1 MPNKIINTEFGQ
13 DKPIEATIK
22 AIPPSQKIKIF
33 DKPQFEV
40 FFKDTGEYVNIPT
53 LLFLGVFD
61 RYRLENADHIFTI
74 PSLTR
79 AYRNKKALEG
89 KCRKYSVSLTDAQV
103 SQTESILNQ
112 LKGREIIIT
121 TSYTN
126 EKGEIENIEFVGEA
140 LNYDT
145 IKSVVNGVYTDF
157 SYIMHK
163 TVIQRFAEK
172 YKLEI
177 PAYKY
182 KDLCLP
188 AKMESSDESMTINYI
203 INRAIQNGETRIL
216 LDNIFS
222 ETGVK
227 DRDHKYKIKVKS
239 EKLLADREERGEIK
253 SYICGKDGE
262 PVASGN
268 YSEYIIEY

>member
-1 MPNKIINTEFGQ
+1 M
-13 DKPIEATIK
+13 
-22 AIPPSQKIKIF
+22 
-33 DKPQFEV
+33 
-40 FFKDTGEYVNIPT
+40 
-53 LLFLGVFD
+53 
-61 RYRLENADHIFTI
+61 
-74 PSLTR
+74 
-79 AYRNKKALEG
+79 
-89 KCRKYSVSLTDAQV
+89 TDAPLA
-103 SQTESILNQ
+103 QTESILKQ
-112 LKGREIIIT
+112 LKGREIVVT

-126 EKGEIENIEFVGEA
+126 EKGEIVNIEFVGEA

-145 IKSVVNGVYTDF
+145 IKSVVNGVYTDI

-177 PAYKY
+177 PAYRY

-188 AKMESSDESMTINYI
+188 AGMESSDEAMTINYI
-203 INRAIQNGETRIL
+203 INRAIQNRETRIF
-216 LDNIFS
+216 LDDIFR

-227 DRDHKYKIKVKS
+227 NRDHKYKLKKKA
-239 EKLLADREERGEIK
+239 EKILADREERGEIM

>member
-1 MPNKIINTEFGQ
+1 MNSKISVEYEE
-13 DKPIEATIK
+13 KPIEATIK

-33 DKPQFEV
+33 DKPQFEAY
-40 FFKDTGEYVNIPT
+40 FKDTGEYVNIPT
-53 LLFLGVFD
+53 MIFLGVFD
-61 RYRLENADHIFTI
+61 KYRQENADHIFTI

-79 AYRNKKALEG
+79 AYRNKKALED
-89 KCRKYSVSLTDAQV
+89 KKSRKYSVSLTDAPLA
-103 SQTESILNQ
+103 QTESILKQ
-112 LKGREIIIT
+112 LKGREIVVT

-126 EKGEIENIEFVGEA
+126 EKGEIVNIEFVGEA

-145 IKSVVNGVYTDF
+145 IKSVVNGVYTDI

-177 PAYKY
+177 PAYRY

-188 AKMESSDESMTINYI
+188 AGMESSDEAMTINYI
-203 INRAIQNGETRIL
+203 INRAIQNRETRIF
-216 LDNIFS
+216 LDDIFR

-227 DRDHKYKIKVKS
+227 NRDHKYKLKKKA
-239 EKLLADREERGEIK
+239 EKILADREERGEIM